1 MVRKRKCGKLG
12 TEEKLKVAIFAKSE
26 NGSSGDLPLMADS
39 QTSDSLKS
47 KKFTT
52 ESEEELKV
60 AKNAK
65 VKRAISAKSEIGSSS
80 SEVKIQSL
88 SLINRKSLSFD
99 QVSGKLP
106 PMVRKRKSGKFATEI
121 RDPFSKKRIWLG
133 IFNTA
138 VEASE
143 NTVNAKE
150 EKAIS
155 AKFGLEFCSSDSQT
169 SDSSNELDDLSK
181 KAEHAIVK
189 KAISAKFGL
198 EFCSSDTQ
206 TSDSSNELDDRSKN
220 AENAIVKEAISAK
233 FELGNSSSDPSS
245 TVDSQTS
252 DSSNDQE
259 SEEELWMGQWIRISG
274 DKEVKFSQKLGVPVV
289 DNYGFLLGEFSKLD
303 DLSISL

>member
-65 VKRAISAKSEIGSSS
+65 VKRAISAKSDIGSSS

-133 IFNTA
+133 TFNTA
-138 VEASE
+138 EEASE
-143 NTVNAKE
+143 VYQSK
-150 EKAIS
+150 K
-155 AKFGLEFCSSDSQT
+155 LEFQ
-169 SDSSNELDDLSK
+169 
-181 KAEHAIVK
+181 
-189 KAISAKFGL
+189 
-198 EFCSSDTQ
+198 
-206 TSDSSNELDDRSKN
+206 
-220 AENAIVKEAISAK
+220 EN
-233 FELGNSSSDPSS
+233 DPSS